1 MTASDDARQAIA
13 ANMLADFGGLAG
25 AVAQKSLA
33 ATMPGGRTIAQHL
46 DDGAAAEAEV
56 RRLRAEVA
64 QLDAADVDPDTLK
77 SQREALA
84 YKSDYLTDGKT
95 VPLANRMAVAAIG
108 AANAAPDVE
117 VQALRAGLLAIATT
131 LRPEITDEDRRR
143 MQDNLSRAARTT
155 HEHGVPA
162 R

>member
-1 MTASDDARQAIA
+1 MQTSGRCCQQT
-13 ANMLADFGGLAG
+13 GL
-25 AVAQKSLA
+25 
-33 ATMPGGRTIAQHL
+33 PGGWLTSY
-46 DDGAAAEAEV
+46 
-56 RRLRAEVA
+56 RRGGRKL
-64 QLDAADVDPDTLK
+64 TMH
-77 SQREALA
+77 
-84 YKSDYLTDGKT
+84 KSDYLTDGKT

>member
-1 MTASDDARQAIA
+1 MADLFLSDRGHVL
-13 ANMLADFGGLAG
+13 N
-25 AVAQKSLA
+25 
-33 ATMPGGRTIAQHL
+33 
-46 DDGAAAEAEV
+46 
-56 RRLRAEVA
+56 
-64 QLDAADVDPDTLK
+64 AADVDPDTLK

-108 AANAAPDVE
+108 AANAAPDIE